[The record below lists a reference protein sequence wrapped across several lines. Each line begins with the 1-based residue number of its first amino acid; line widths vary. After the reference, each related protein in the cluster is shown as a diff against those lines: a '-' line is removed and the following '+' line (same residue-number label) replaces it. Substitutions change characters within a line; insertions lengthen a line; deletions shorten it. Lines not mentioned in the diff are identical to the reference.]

1 MSGGTWDCYPYYKE
15 AEEILEYI
23 EFIES
28 MVKKCREDDKQDI
41 ANELDDFAI
50 HLKSV
55 LNSIKIRFE
64 RIKGLMKAI
73 DYKYAGDSSWDY
85 AEDELKKLR
94 GMDNDWSGDFETQ
107 L

>member
-1 MSGGTWDCYPYYKE
+1 MSGGTWDCYPYDKE

-23 EFIES
+23 EVIES

-94 GMDNDWSGDFETQ
+94 GMDND
-107 L
+107 